1 MPTTL
6 KQRINGILVYAR
18 HSATC
23 KHADDSGH
31 VKCGCPLWLQ
41 WQEDGKPVQ
50 RSAKTRS
57 ITQGPV
63 RKVRSGM
70 DQPWGNRA
78 QRHRFPADRRGR
90 NQCLDG

>member
-23 KHADDSGH
+23 KHQDDSSC

-41 WQEDGKPVQ
+41 WQEGGKPVQ
-50 RSAKTRS
+50 LSAKTRS
-57 ITQGPV
+57 ITQA
-63 RKVRSGM
+63 
-70 DQPWGNRA
+70 RA
-78 QRHRFPADRRGR
+78 EAEKRDRINCGET
-90 NQCLDG
+90 LPLSPIPG